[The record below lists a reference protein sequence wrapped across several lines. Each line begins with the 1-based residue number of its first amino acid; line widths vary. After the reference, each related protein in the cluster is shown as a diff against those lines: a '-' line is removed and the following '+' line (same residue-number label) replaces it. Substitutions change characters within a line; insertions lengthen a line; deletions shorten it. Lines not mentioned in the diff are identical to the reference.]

1 MSKEEEKY
9 NRRRLRS
16 AYLSTIVS
24 ITLVLFMIGVLGIFI
39 IHASTISRYVRENIM
54 ITLVLDDQI
63 EAGAI
68 FSYQKKLDAAPF
80 VKSTHYIGKEEAAAD
95 LQQELGED
103 FISFLGHNPIPT
115 TIDIYVNAAYTH
127 PDSLTVMETLFSNEK
142 GIAAVKYQKSL
153 AGKIHE
159 NIKKISAILLSFSIL
174 MLVIS
179 IILIHNTIRL
189 SIYSKRF
196 LIRTMYLIGATKHF
210 IRWPFIKTS
219 IMQGIL
225 GAGFSII
232 LIGLFLTE
240 VYNRYPEFY
249 AVGSLTTILMLG
261 VVLILAG
268 ILITWLST
276 QYAVNKYLK
285 TKKDNLYY

>member
-1 MSKEEEKY
+1 MSKAEEKY

-39 IHASTISRYVRENIM
+39 IHAGTISRYVRENIM
-54 ITLVLDDQI
+54 ITLVLDDQLDD
-63 EAGAI
+63 GDV

-103 FISFLGHNPIPT
+103 FLSFLGHNPIPT
-115 TIDIYVNAAYTH
+115 TIDIYLNAAYTH
-127 PDSLTVMETLFSNEK
+127 PDSLAVMETLFSNEK
-142 GIAAVKYQKSL
+142 GIASVKYQKSL

-159 NIKKISAILLSFSIL
+159 NIRKISIIILGFSIL
-174 MLVIS
+174 MLIIS

-196 LIRTMYLIGATKHF
+196 LIKTMYLIGATKQF

-219 IMQGIL
+219 ILQGVL
-225 GAGFSII
+225 GAGFSIM

-240 VYNRYPEFY
+240 VYNRYPELY
-249 AVGSLTTILMLG
+249 AVGTITTMLMLG
-261 VVLILAG
+261 AVLMIIG